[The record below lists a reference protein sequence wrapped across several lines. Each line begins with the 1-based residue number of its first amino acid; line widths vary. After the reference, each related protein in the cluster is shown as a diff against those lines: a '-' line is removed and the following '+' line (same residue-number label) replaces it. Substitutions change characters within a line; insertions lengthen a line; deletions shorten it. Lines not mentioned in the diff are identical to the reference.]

1 MAVLKLE
8 EMTTSQKLM
17 AMEELWE
24 DMSKNLDDEIFTPKW
39 HKTVLQERE
48 NQLENGEATFE
59 NFDTVKEEL
68 LKKFA

>member
-24 DMSKNLDDEIFTPKW
+24 DMSKNLDDEILTPKW
-39 HKTVLQERE
+39 HKTILQERE

>member
-1 MAVLKLE
+1 
-8 EMTTSQKLM
+8 M

-24 DMSKNLDDEIFTPKW
+24 DMSKNLDDEILTPKW
-39 HKTVLQERE
+39 HKTVLTERE

-59 NFDTVKEEL
+59 NFDTAKEEL

>member
-24 DMSKNLDDEIFTPKW
+24 DMSKNLDDEILTPKW

>member
-1 MAVLKLE
+1 MAVLKLD
-8 EMTTSQKLM
+8 EMTTSQKLI

-24 DMSKNLDDEIFTPKW
+24 DMSKNLNDEILTPKW
-39 HKTVLQERE
+39 HKDVLYERE
-48 NQLENGEATFE
+48 NQLQNGETTFE

>member
-24 DMSKNLDDEIFTPKW
+24 DMSKNLDDEILTPKW
-39 HKTVLQERE
+39 HKTVLAERE
-48 NQLENGEATFE
+48 NQLENGETTFE
-59 NFDTVKEEL
+59 NFDTAKEEL

>member
-24 DMSKNLDDEIFTPKW
+24 DMSKNLDDEILTPKW
-39 HKTVLQERE
+39 HKTILEERE
-48 NQLENGEATFE
+48 YQLQNGKTTFE